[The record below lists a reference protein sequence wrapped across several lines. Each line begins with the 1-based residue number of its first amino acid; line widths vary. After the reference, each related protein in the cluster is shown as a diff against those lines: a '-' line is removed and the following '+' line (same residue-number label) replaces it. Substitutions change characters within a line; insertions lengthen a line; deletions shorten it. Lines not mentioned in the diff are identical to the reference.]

1 MDRKHAGRFA
11 SEKVGEMK
19 RLVSEQSRALAEFR
33 ELHKDN
39 HGCPASRIVQALFDL
54 FDKEVT
60 LNEILKSDL
69 ASSYPAREILQ
80 FFADLSEIF
89 GVEFSDLSE
98 LTEFLRDYVRDF
110 EAACAKNEEKESE
123 RDKRVNAELAELR
136 KRNAELEMELQ
147 AETKANTELD
157 ALNQKL
163 LRKIESIKTKKG
175 DIGAAYG
182 KVREQRNHLRQ
193 DVREFQAQMDQIEED
208 IHEQKRGLEMN
219 LSEERRKVERM
230 KDECLLLEQ
239 KRKAGEYRYLSAQEK
254 LMALQDTTKLLEA
267 TTKKLMWEKEECE
280 ERLSSANECLKL
292 LQRTNSQLEAKL
304 ERKRARLRTLKSDLA
319 MAKESSV
326 SSRASLSL
334 SSDRVKALEAKCL
347 ESEKRIAMLQTE
359 VDSLRSRNS
368 VLKTEIQN
376 RPKEECVEHD
386 GDALRERLE
395 QVEMEYLTT
404 IDNLQRDSAA
414 QARAFHEKIAMLEEQ
429 NQRLTASKCRSHLED
444 TSESEPM
451 LSETSNSSERQSWS
465 NCCPHS
471 LLFGK
476 LKRKI
481 EQTKKIAQTSSESC
495 VSSERPMNSIMD
507 DISAIHREMDLLAHD
522 IEKA

>member
-1 MDRKHAGRFA
+1 MDKKHAGRFA

-69 ASSYPAREILQ
+69 ANSYPAREILQ

-89 GVEFSDLSE
+89 GVHFGDLSE
-98 LTEFLRDYVRDF
+98 LTEFLREYVRDF
-110 EAACAKNEEKESE
+110 EAACAKTNESE
-123 RDKRVNAELAELR
+123 SLNAELMELR
-136 KRNAELEMELQ
+136 KRNSELEMELQ
-147 AETKANTELD
+147 AEREANKELD

-163 LRKIESIKTKKG
+163 LRKVESIKTKKG
-175 DIGAAYG
+175 EIG
-182 KVREQRNHLRQ
+182 KVREQRNRLRQ
-193 DVREFQAQMDQIEED
+193 DVREFHAQLDQIEGD
-208 IHEQKRGLEMN
+208 IKRDLEMS

-230 KDECLLLEQ
+230 KDECLALEQ
-239 KRKAGEYRYLSAQEK
+239 KRKAGEYRYLAAQEK
-254 LMALQDTTKLLEA
+254 LMTLQDKTKLLEA

-280 ERLSSANECLKL
+280 DRLNTTNECLKL
-292 LQRTNSQLEAKL
+292 LQRTNSQLESKL

-319 MAKESSV
+319 LAKETSV
-326 SSRASLSL
+326 SSRATLS
-334 SSDRVKALEAKCL
+334 STSDRVKALEAKCL

-359 VDSLRSRNS
+359 VDSLRSANQ
-368 VLKTEIQN
+368 VLKTEIQKQ
-376 RPKEECVEHD
+376 PKGDCVEHN
-386 GDALRERLE
+386 GDALKEHLE
-395 QVEMEYLTT
+395 QVDMEYLTT

-429 NQRLTASKCRSHLED
+429 NQRLAASKRGSHLEEH

-451 LSETSNSSERQSWS
+451 LSETSSNSERQSWS

-481 EQTKKIAQTSSESC
+481 EQTKKIAQSSSESC
-495 VSSERPMNSIMD
+495 ASSERPMDSIMD